1 MTDSN
6 LGGGHANHAKKIVV
20 GFDGS
25 DGSTAALHWAVREAI
40 LRNVDLEAVRAWTPG
55 EFGTE
60 DELGEYTQSHLEKEM
75 AESITDPTVRWSAV
89 AERGSA
95 AKILLERGKDAQM
108 LVVGSRGHGAIS
120 GLLLGSVS
128 SQVATHSGAAVVV
141 IVKETV

>member
-1 MTDSN
+1 MTENSP
-6 LGGGHANHAKKIVV
+6 GGHANHAKKIVV

-25 DGSTAALHWAVREAI
+25 DGSTAALHWAVREAT
-40 LRNVDLEAVRAWTPG
+40 LRDVALEAVRAWTPG
-55 EFGTE
+55 EFGT
-60 DELGEYTQSHLEKEM
+60 DEEMGQYTQAHLEKEM
-75 AESITDPTVRWSAV
+75 AEIITDPTLRWSAL

-95 AKILLERGKDAQM
+95 AKVLLERGRDAQM

-128 SQVATHSGAAVVV
+128 SQVATHAGAPVVV